1 VEAGGE
7 VVTADHERV
16 TRLLEERADW
26 LVACAYLLTKDREH
40 ARDLAQDAM
49 VQAWRA
55 RERVD
60 AADAPDRYLLRIML
74 NLYRS
79 ELRRSRL
86 RLVPLVEDREDV
98 HESRIS
104 AGGLHDIEAAIRQLS
119 PRQRAVIVLR
129 YWADYDDVEIADVLG
144 CRRATV
150 RSLAARGLAVIRQRV
165 GDDR

>member
-1 VEAGGE
+1 
-7 VVTADHERV
+7 
-16 TRLLEERADW
+16 
-26 LVACAYLLTKDREH
+26 
-40 ARDLAQDAM
+40 
-49 VQAWRA
+49 
-55 RERVD
+55 
-60 AADAPDRYLLRIML
+60 
-74 NLYRS
+74 
-79 ELRRSRL
+79 
-86 RLVPLVEDREDV
+86 VPLVEDREDV

-150 RSLAARGLAVIRQRV
+150 RSLAARGLAVIRQKV